1 MKNMTV
7 TYKLVALLC
16 VAALCAA
23 LLFIAVRVTQKPA
36 YEAHEKRQCELL
48 ASSLLMLFVEKTE
61 VSPGVWSAFSNDE
74 IILTLDHRAM
84 PGNWNVKLTAKRSLE
99 KDAVSLKAEAASG
112 WNSRSPQDAA
122 RHALLFDI
130 GKDNLRIS
138 TTEAVDFIPSQE
150 HDYQAKV
157 LSFTYLNEK
166 EPPVKIEA
174 QVANFVHPDD
184 NETYIVL
191 KLND

>member
-1 MKNMTV
+1 MRNMTT
-7 TYKLVALLC
+7 TYKLAAVLC
-16 VAALCAA
+16 AAALCAA
-23 LLFIAVRVTQKPA
+23 LFFVAARVTGKPA

-61 VSPGVWSAFSNDE
+61 RSPGVWSAFSNDE

-84 PGNWNVKLTAKRSLE
+84 PGNWNVKLTAERSPE
-99 KDAVSLKAEAASG
+99 SDTVSLKAEAVSG

-130 GKDNLRIS
+130 GEDNLRVS
-138 TTEAVDFIPSQE
+138 TTETVDFIPSRE
-150 HDYQAKV
+150 PGAKV
-157 LSFTYLNEK
+157 KILPFTYMNEK

-174 QVANFVHPDD
+174 RIANFIHPDD

-191 KLND
+191 KLNN

>member
-1 MKNMTV
+1 MRKMTA
-7 TYKLVALLC
+7 TYKFAAVLC
-16 VAALCAA
+16 AAALCAA
-23 LLFIAVRVTQKPA
+23 LFFVAMRVTGKPA

-61 VSPGVWSAFSNDE
+61 LYPGVWSAFGNDE

-84 PGNWNVKLTAKRSLE
+84 PGNWNVKLTAKRSSE
-99 KDAVSLKAEAASG
+99 KDAVSLKAEAVSG

-130 GKDNLRIS
+130 GEDNLRVS
-138 TTEAVDFIPSQE
+138 TTETADFIASQE
-150 HDYQAKV
+150 SGAEVKI
-157 LSFTYLNEK
+157 LPFTYMNEK

-174 QVANFVHPDD
+174 RIAKFVHPDD
-184 NETYIVL
+184 NETYLVL
-191 KLND
+191 KLNN

>member
-1 MKNMTV
+1 MTAP
-7 TYKLVALLC
+7 YKLAAVLC
-16 VAALCAA
+16 AAVLCAA
-23 LLFIAVRVTQKPA
+23 LFFVVARITGKPA

-61 VSPGVWSAFSNDE
+61 HSPGVWSAFSNDE

-84 PGNWNVKLTAKRSLE
+84 PGNWNVKLTAKRSPE
-99 KDAVSLKAEAASG
+99 KDTVSLKAEAVSG

-130 GKDNLRIS
+130 GEENLRVS
-138 TTEAVDFIPSQE
+138 TTETVDFIPSQE
-150 HDYQAKV
+150 SGAEVKT
-157 LSFTYLNEK
+157 LPFTYMNEK

-174 QVANFVHPDD
+174 RIANFVHPDD

-191 KLND
+191 KLNN

>member
-1 MKNMTV
+1 MRNMTA
-7 TYKLVALLC
+7 TYKF

-23 LLFIAVRVTQKPA
+23 ALCAALFFVAMRVTNKPA

-61 VSPGVWSAFSNDE
+61 LSPGVWNEFGNDE
-74 IILTLDHRAM
+74 IILTLNHRAM
-84 PGNWNVKLTAKRSLE
+84 PGNWNVKLTARRSSE
-99 KDAVSLKAEAASG
+99 KDTVSLKAEAASG
-112 WNSRSPQDAA
+112 WNSRSPQGAA

-130 GKDNLRIS
+130 GEDNLRIS
-138 TTEAVDFIPSQE
+138 STETADFILPQESGSQV
-150 HDYQAKV
+150 QV
-157 LSFTYLNEK
+157 LPFTYMNEK

-174 QVANFVHPDD
+174 RVANFVHPDD

-191 KLND
+191 KLNN